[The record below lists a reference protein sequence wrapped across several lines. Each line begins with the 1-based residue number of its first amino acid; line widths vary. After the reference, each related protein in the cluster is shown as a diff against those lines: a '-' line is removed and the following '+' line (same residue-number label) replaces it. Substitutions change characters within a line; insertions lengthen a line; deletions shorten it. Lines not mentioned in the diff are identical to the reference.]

1 MECIFCK
8 ITAHE
13 IESKI
18 VYEDDKVMAF
28 LDVNPISAG
37 HTLVIPKIHYENIFD
52 ISPDTLERIASIAK
66 KLALTYEKALNVKAV
81 NLLNASGK
89 EAQQSIFHFHLHLI
103 PRKANDKLD
112 LWFHGE
118 QNNDADLDE
127 TFKRIKQ
134 ASADDSK

>member
-118 QNNDADLDE
+118 QNNDADLDKI
-127 TFKRIKQ
+127 FKSIKQ

>member
-118 QNNDADLDE
+118 QNNDTDLDE